1 VTAPL
6 PHGVSALLDPDD
18 EPYLRLL
25 ELCARTRRRLALP
38 ALSDAELAGLL
49 DRRAPARVSFPLP
62 PNVIPFRR
70 PYSRRR

>member
-1 VTAPL
+1 MPPDLDTL
-6 PHGVSALLDPDD
+6 LIALYVFVDGRSGPGRK
-18 EPYLRLL
+18 PWI
-25 ELCARTRRRLALP
+25 
-38 ALSDAELAGLL
+38 SDAELAGLL